1 MQCFL
6 LTSFFSDSLMTEF
19 QNLANT
25 GEWEANGWPNCA
37 YTVSKVGVNVYTRIL
52 QREFTEEGSGNVVN
66 SIHPGTKHSKIQQQS
81 VIPLEVR
88 LNHIVLIR
96 MLCILSLGWS
106 LGHRQLCL
114 CPGH

>member
-1 MQCFL
+1 
-6 LTSFFSDSLMTEF
+6 MTEF
-19 QNLANT
+19 KELANT

-52 QREFTEEGSGNVVN
+52 QRQFIAEGKGNVVN

-88 LNHIVLIR
+88 LNHIALA
-96 MLCILSLGWS
+96 LFLFN
-106 LGHRQLCL
+106 
-114 CPGH
+114 

>member
-1 MQCFL
+1 
-6 LTSFFSDSLMTEF
+6 MTEF
-19 QNLANT
+19 QDLANT

-52 QREFTEEGSGNVVN
+52 QRQFNEEGKGNVVN

-88 LNHIVLIR
+88 LLVTLSLFNSHFEYCVLF
-96 MLCILSLGWS
+96 LGWS
-106 LGHRQLCL
+106 LGHCQLCL
-114 CPGH
+114 YPGY

>member
-1 MQCFL
+1 
-6 LTSFFSDSLMTEF
+6 MTEF
-19 QNLANT
+19 QDLANT

-52 QREFTEEGSGNVVN
+52 QRQFNEEGKGNVVN

-88 LNHIVLIR
+88 LNHIVPI
-96 MLCILSLGWS
+96 
-106 LGHRQLCL
+106 QLQIV
-114 CPGH
+114 